1 MRRLCFLLV
10 SFTLL
15 VTLFSAAFVGTA
27 SAHTH
32 HNSHTSIPACTYNK
46 LDTGYIYDDNERYL
60 GYAILWQY
68 SCGLQVHTQ
77 TYSVI
82 GNTTVESIATSTY
95 GYQDQQCNNC
105 TMENSHVVN
114 YAPGHTVGYGYVNT
128 YGVEI

>member
-1 MRRLCFLLV
+1 MRRLCLLLA

-27 SAHTH
+27 SAQTQ
-32 HNSHTSIPACTYNK
+32 HNLHATIPACNYNR
-46 LDTGYIYDDNERYL
+46 LDTGSIYDDSGHYQ

-77 TYSVI
+77 TFSAI
-82 GNTTVESIATSTY
+82 GNTTVESIAASTY
-95 GYQDQQCNNC
+95 GYQDQQCSNC

-114 YAPGHTVGYGYVNT
+114 YAPGHTVGYGYVNGW
-128 YGVEI
+128 GVEI